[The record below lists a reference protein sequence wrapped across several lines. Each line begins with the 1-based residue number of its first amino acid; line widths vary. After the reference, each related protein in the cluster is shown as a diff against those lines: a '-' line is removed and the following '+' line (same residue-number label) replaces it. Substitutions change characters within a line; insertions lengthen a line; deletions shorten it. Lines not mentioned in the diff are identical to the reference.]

1 VRLPLWR
8 DLWGSPSKDF
18 RMWVQDMNMKEIALA
33 VNAHAPKLDE
43 TEKVK
48 FSMYLHNQYAYETDL
63 SGLNL
68 SNEWHNYREGN
79 Q

>member
-1 VRLPLWR
+1 
-8 DLWGSPSKDF
+8 
-18 RMWVQDMNMKEIALA
+18 MNMKEIALA